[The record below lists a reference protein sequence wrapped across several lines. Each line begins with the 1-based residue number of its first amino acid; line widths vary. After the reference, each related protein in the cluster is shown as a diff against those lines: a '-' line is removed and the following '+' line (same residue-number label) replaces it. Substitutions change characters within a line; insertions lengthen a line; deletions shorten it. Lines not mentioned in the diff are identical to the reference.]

1 MLFGCLMPIAALA
14 ATIGCADG
22 QSGIPEACP
31 GTAVVFD
38 ARQLDWDERCTAEA
52 LQGLVNRTGPRLFL
66 DGGAAYE
73 QRWLDIY
80 AERAGLKYE
89 RLSGLRNLLARFRG
103 ETGGLVV
110 YDPAQDASR
119 YVAITLAG
127 VEGLIPVSTTVLEG
141 RSPGMRPSG
150 DWGGADFT
158 RQGPAELQSWRRA
171 ANPVL
176 SVASGEGLWLQE
188 GNPTAG
194 SPWSF
199 ISTGPVLVDL
209 DRYPFLEA
217 DIAELEGEGAGWQI
231 KLTWDR
237 DGGGHVSGGEDDLC
251 LPLQREAGLVRW
263 DIADLAGVRGKHT
276 FALVQLHV
284 FGEEAK
290 VLWRRVRFVSKDGQ
304 SADELPPEPLDAVA
318 LPVKHDLRRKFA
330 DTLSAYDWALREV
343 MPKCSRKLAH
353 TVNGGQVDGINVG
366 VCGPMSG
373 FDWQTQNRGFVFNLG
388 CTTEKRVSYGTVCGG
403 SPEQAAMYERI
414 LDALET
420 PAQING
426 YGDPE
431 GEWCRLLSQH
441 GHYSFHAFANW
452 SFHNKVPSA
461 RSRFQQQISFVP
473 ETTEPETDRFYVCF
487 MTSEGDTM
495 KGPIPFF
502 YDSWFDESRGKV
514 PVNWGINPLMAE
526 LFPAMLEYYY
536 DTATPDDYL
545 FVGCSG
551 AGYCYPDDM
560 KDLDRFARHTAKAC
574 AEAGTP
580 VIDLWGAS
588 RPDVQEQYAAITRPL
603 GMTVN
608 CAPAR
613 LKLLSDGT
621 PVAYHELA
629 YWQTDGLDGALW
641 SRVFA
646 TQEGRGAGVERVVRR
661 IEDIAARHQPPFVI
675 LVYGDLH
682 SYPQHATL
690 YRDVADALDPCRF
703 KPARLDEAMAG
714 IRRWAQG
721 RVLMGSEGINERLSW
736 AVLEG
741 VPTRIPLT
749 LSSGCDEPTEAFI
762 DVRAGS
768 SKFEARVPLDARET
782 RQVDDLVLALAR
794 GEEADTARVTLRAA
808 GQTQRARAAL
818 SVVPCSADIDR
829 VTFAAC
835 WSATALNRPVGSAV
849 SDPAALWGKAWAS
862 PELPAK
868 PCCMIYGP
876 YAPIPA
882 GRYLVAFRVK
892 LSDSVTTNTDERV
905 ATLDVHAGG
914 YGGIAKVCGQ
924 TELHR
929 RDFTEVDRWQ
939 WFTVTADWPGLPS
952 LMETRVTWHARAPIV
967 VDRVALFRVD

>member
-1 MLFGCLMPIAALA
+1 MLFSRLLPIAAIA
-14 ATIGCADG
+14 ATLGG
-22 QSGIPEACP
+22 GEAQYVTP
-31 GTAVVFD
+31 GVSPGSSVVFD

-52 LQGLVNRTGPRLFL
+52 LQGLVNRSGPRLFL
-66 DGGAAYE
+66 HGGAAYE

-89 RLSGLRNLLARFRG
+89 RLSGLRNLLARFGG

-110 YDPAQDASR
+110 YDPTQDASR

-141 RSPGMRPSG
+141 RSPGMRPTG
-150 DWGGADFT
+150 EWGGADFVL
-158 RQGPAELQSWRRA
+158 QSPAELQSWRRA

-176 SVASGEGLWLQE
+176 SVESGKGLWVQE
-188 GNPTAG
+188 GNPTAA

-199 ISTGPVLVDL
+199 ISIGPVLVDL

-217 DIAELEGEGAGWQI
+217 DVAELQGEGAGWQI

-237 DGGGHVSGGEDDLC
+237 DGSGHVSGGEDDLC
-251 LPLQREAGLVRW
+251 LPLRREPGLVRW
-263 DIADLAGVRGKHT
+263 NINELTGLRGKHA

-284 FGEEAK
+284 LGEGAK
-290 VLWRRVRFVSKDGQ
+290 VLWRRVRFVSQNGQ
-304 SADELPPEPLDAVA
+304 SADELPAQPLDTAK
-318 LPVKHDLRRKFA
+318 LPVKHDLRGQFT
-330 DTLSAYDWALREV
+330 DTISAYEWALREL
-343 MPKCSRKLAH
+343 MPKCSRRLAH

-388 CTTEKRVSYGTVCGG
+388 CTAEKRVSYGTVCGG

-431 GEWCRLLSQH
+431 GEWCQLLSRH
-441 GHYSFHAFANW
+441 GHYSFHAFTNW
-452 SFHNKVPSA
+452 SFHNKVPCA
-461 RSRFQQQISFVP
+461 RSRFEQRANFVP
-473 ETTEPETDRFYVCF
+473 ETTEPETERFYVCF

-502 YDSWFDESRGKV
+502 YDSWFDQARGKV

-526 LFPAMLEYYY
+526 LFPAMLDYYY
-536 DTATPDDYL
+536 DTATPEDYF

-560 KDLDRFARHTAKAC
+560 KDLDRFARHTAEAC
-574 AEAGTP
+574 ANAGTP

-588 RPDVQEQYAAITRPL
+588 RPDVQEKYATITRPL

-629 YWQTDGLDGALW
+629 YWQTDGLDGAPW

-646 TQEGRGAGVERVVRR
+646 TEDGRRKGVERIVTR

-690 YRDVADALDPCRF
+690 YKDIADALDPRRF

-714 IRRWAQG
+714 IRKWAYG
-721 RVLMGSEGINERLSW
+721 RVVMGSEGINERLSW
-736 AVLEG
+736 AALEG

-749 LSSGCDEPTEAFI
+749 LSSGCQEPTVAMI
-762 DVRAGS
+762 QVRAGATKCS
-768 SKFEARVPLDARET
+768 ARVPLEARQT
-782 RQVDDLVLALAR
+782 RQVEDLVLAVAR
-794 GEEADTARVTLRAA
+794 GEKADTARVTLRAA
-808 GQTQRARAAL
+808 GRTQRSRAAL
-818 SVVPCSADIDR
+818 CVVPCVADIDR
-829 VTFAAC
+829 ATFAAC
-835 WSATALNRPVGSAV
+835 WSATALNRSMGGAV
-849 SDPAALWGKAWAS
+849 SDPAALWGRAWGS

-868 PCCMIYGP
+868 PGCMIYGP
-876 YAPIPA
+876 YAPMPA
-882 GRYLVAFRVK
+882 GRYLVAFRVM
-892 LSDSVTTNTDERV
+892 LSKSATTDPDV
-905 ATLDVHAGG
+905 HLATLDVHAGG

-924 TELHR
+924 ADLRR
-929 RDFTEVDRWQ
+929 RDFAEAGAWQ
-939 WFTVTADWPGLPS
+939 WFTVQTDWPGLPS

-967 VDRVALFRVD
+967 VDRVAVFRLD